1 MFWKA
6 LAMWGANSLNGGGG
20 APGRDLRSV
29 PNIHWG
35 SMLSNMGDPLN
46 FMGGS
51 GSNVGANMTNPAGFG
66 AIHGDVPNNN
76 PDPSAQPGYGQT
88 PGGAGGGPPTMMQMG
103 TGISPQQQMQLYAAY
118 KNYMGNLGIPGQGPA
133 RPEFPPPPNRA
144 PAPNNYAALQAL
156 SRGDFRSPGRGPGGI
171 TYLPP

>member
-1 MFWKA
+1 MLWRA
-6 LAMWGANSLNGGGG
+6 LAAFGVSAMNGGGG

-35 SMLSNMGDPLN
+35 GMLSNMGDPLN

-76 PDPSAQPGYGQT
+76 VDPSAQPGYGQSPSSS
-88 PGGAGGGPPTMMQMG
+88 PGGISGNSSMM
-103 TGISPQQQMQLYAAY
+103 TGISPYQQMQLFQAY
-118 KNYMGNLGIPGQGPA
+118 QNFMKNLGIPGSGPA
-133 RPEFPPPPNRA
+133 RPVITGPNYGAMQGISAVPPMTGGGGMGSGAGP
-144 PAPNNYAALQAL
+144 
-156 SRGDFRSPGRGPGGI
+156 RGPRP
-171 TYLPP
+171 LPV